1 MKNLINKKEIMK
13 YFKYLILAIPI
24 LFIMGCDL
32 EEEPP
37 FLDETIYTNAQSAQ
51 AARDGIYQSLTTYN
65 TQERRLFI
73 TNLYSG
79 LMFTGKGGN
88 RVNTRDM
95 STLVS
100 LKPGY
105 HMDADWLW
113 TGLYQTIARCN
124 GAISNINTTAS
135 PSSNDEVVF
144 NDVAGHAYFV
154 RAWSYFELVNLFG
167 DVPLWLDLP
176 SSDNT
181 NKALSS
187 KSDVVQQIISDASI
201 AASML
206 NGNAGIGYPKAHA
219 ASMLLAKVYMTI
231 ATNND
236 LQVDGSSMDY
246 WNLANQAAQLA
257 YGHYSLV
264 NDFGSLFTV
273 QGENSAESMFE
284 LQISQDAT
292 NSQMGRNF
300 TPWKYKAGMH
310 FGWFRVSAFQHDKH
324 LKAYGGNTTWNANNL
339 STYPDS
345 RYKATYLSQY
355 QRADRTPPAGLVK
368 VYPHNPTRG
377 RFGIAHPYLFKW
389 AEKDK
394 THNNQFNSQNI
405 VVYRYAELLLML
417 AEISNELGNGQQMTY
432 LQPVLDRAGVTA
444 RPQFS
449 QGQSAFRD
457 AIMDEY
463 KFELI
468 GEGHD
473 SWHVRRRG
481 VQYFINKTLTPH
493 NNSFGKRVGVGWKR
507 YAKNLEV
514 EFSTDPN
521 QIMKMPIPISE
532 VNTNELIN

>member
-1 MKNLINKKEIMK
+1 MKNLINKKETMK
-13 YFKYLILAIPI
+13 YFKYLILAMPI

-32 EEEPP
+32 DEEPP

-135 PSSNDEVVF
+135 PSSKDEVVF

-187 KSDVVQQIISDASI
+187 KSDVVQQIISDAST

-246 WNLANQAAQLA
+246 WNLANQAAQSA

-377 RFGIAHPYLFKW
+377 RFAIAHPYLFKW

-481 VQYFINKTLTPH
+481 VQYFINKTLSPH
-493 NNSFGKRVGVGWKR
+493 NNSFGKKVGVGWKK
-507 YAKNLEV
+507 YIKNLEV

-521 QIMKMPIPISE
+521 QIMQMPIPISE